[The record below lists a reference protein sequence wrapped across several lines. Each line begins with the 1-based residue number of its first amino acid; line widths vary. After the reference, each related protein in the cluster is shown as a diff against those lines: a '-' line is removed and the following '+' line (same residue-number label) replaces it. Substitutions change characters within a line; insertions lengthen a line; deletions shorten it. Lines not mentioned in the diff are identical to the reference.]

1 MIEEWHI
8 KLFALI
14 VIFTMLICGVNY
26 YNKKSIILHEGAHEQ
41 IAKYHG
47 CIEGNT
53 TITMKGRSSFVCLE
67 YRERSPEVIANEY
80 YLHSMNEIVG
90 YNVQSLLNMITFGIM
105 MIISTLFIVGW
116 MNE

>member
-1 MIEEWHI
+1 MIEKWHI

-14 VIFTMLICGVNY
+14 VIFTMLICGVYY
-26 YNKKSIILHEGAHEQ
+26 YNKKSVILHEGAHEQ
-41 IAKYHG
+41 IAKYYG

-67 YRERSPEVIANEY
+67 YMERTAEMRNEEY